1 MESRGMAGFRVDVLV
16 EADGFE
22 VTNAE
27 DAGMSSHFLRNE
39 ARNKETYSLKAR
51 KRAKRTDVPSSAR
64 SQRKF
69 AQRVCES
76 GRRCAEVDAEGMI
89 GTPTEAK

>member
-1 MESRGMAGFRVDVLV
+1 MAGFRVDVLV

-39 ARNKETYSLKAR
+39 ARNKETYPLRAR
-51 KRAKRTDVPSSAR
+51 KRGEEDRCSVSAR